1 MAAITEKKQSPEG
14 HFGPDKANVR
24 GVYAGRSGVKGG
36 GKTRSAATGKHVFS
50 GVQGVKKIRRGGK
63 VRELDALKALYD
75 IDDTVL
81 CTLLGISPRTLARRR
96 EDGTVNKAEL
106 DRVATLHLVMRDVV
120 ELFEGDREKAQRWLK
135 RPGRALEHQRP
146 IDLLDTE
153 AGIRMV
159 RDLIGQ
165 LEHGVYA

>member
-1 MAAITEKKQSPEG
+1 MSEITEKKQSPQTRS
-14 HFGPDKANVR
+14 GPGKANIRAVYEGR
-24 GVYAGRSGVKGG
+24 GAVKAQRR
-36 GKTRSAATGKHVFS
+36 TATGKMFT
-50 GVQGVKKIRRGGK
+50 GVQGIKKIRRGGK
-63 VRELDALKALYD
+63 VKELDALKVLYD

-81 CTLLGISPRTLARRR
+81 CTLLDISPRTLVRRR

-106 DRVATLHLVMRDVV
+106 DRVATLHLVMRDAV
-120 ELFEGDREKAQRWLK
+120 ELFEGDREKARRWLK
-135 RPGRALEHQRP
+135 RPARALEQQCP
-146 IDLLDTE
+146 VDLLDTE

>member
-1 MAAITEKKQSPEG
+1 MSAITEKKQSPK
-14 HFGPDKANVR
+14 GPGKANVR
-24 GVYAGRSGVKGG
+24 GVYAGRGAVK
-36 GKTRSAATGKHVFS
+36 THSAATGKYVFS

-63 VRELDALKALYD
+63 AKELDALKALYD
-75 IDDTVL
+75 IDDSVL
-81 CTLLGISPRTLARRR
+81 CALLGMSPRTLVRRR
-96 EDGTVNKAEL
+96 EDGTVHKAEL
-106 DRVATLHLVMRDVV
+106 DRLATLHLVMRDAV
-120 ELFEGDREKAQRWLK
+120 ELFEGDQEKARRWLK
-135 RPGRALEHQRP
+135 RPARALEKQCP

>member
-1 MAAITEKKQSPEG
+1 MSATIEKADDAHERL
-14 HFGPDKANVR
+14 GPAKARVR
-24 GVYAGRSGVKGG
+24 GVYTGRSVPKRQGP
-36 GKTRSAATGKHVFS
+36 AARPPGFA
-50 GVQGVKKIRRGGK
+50 GLQGVKKIRLGGK
-63 VRELDALKALYD
+63 AKELDALKDLYN
-75 IDDTVL
+75 IDDASL

-96 EDGTVNKAEL
+96 EEGTVNKAEL
-106 DRVATLHLVMRDVV
+106 DRVATLHLVMQDAVD
-120 ELFEGDREKAQRWLK
+120 LFEGDQAKAQRWLK
-135 RPGRALEHQRP
+135 RPARALEQQCP

>member
-1 MAAITEKKQSPEG
+1 MSAITEKKQSPKG
-14 HFGPDKANVR
+14 HFGPGNANIR
-24 GVYAGRSGVKGG
+24 AVYAGRGAVKAQRGP
-36 GKTRSAATGKHVFS
+36 TTGKFLFS
-50 GVQGVKKIRRGGK
+50 GVQGVRKIRLGGK
-63 VRELDALKALYD
+63 VKELDALKALYD
-75 IDDTVL
+75 IDDGVL

-96 EDGTVNKAEL
+96 DDGTVNKAEL
-106 DRVATLHLVMRDVV
+106 DRVATLHLVMRDAV
-120 ELFEGDREKAQRWLK
+120 ELFEGDQERARRWLK
-135 RPGRALEHQRP
+135 QPARALEQQCP

>member
-1 MAAITEKKQSPEG
+1 MSAITEKKQGPKG
-14 HFGPDKANVR
+14 HFGPGKANVR
-24 GVYAGRSGVKGG
+24 GVYVGRSTM
-36 GKTRSAATGKHVFS
+36 KTRSAVTGKYVFS

-63 VRELDALKALYD
+63 ARELDALKVLFD

-81 CTLLGISPRTLARRR
+81 CTLLGISPRTLVRRR

-106 DRVATLHLVMRDVV
+106 DRVATLHLVMRDAV

-135 RPGRALEHQRP
+135 RPARALEHQCP

>member
-1 MAAITEKKQSPEG
+1 MSAITEKKRSPKG
-14 HFGPDKANVR
+14 HFGPGKANVKAI
-24 GVYAGRSGVKGG
+24 YAGRGTMSAHRGLASGKF
-36 GKTRSAATGKHVFS
+36 AFS
-50 GVQGVKKIRRGGK
+50 GVQGVKKIRCGGK
-63 VRELDALKALYD
+63 ARELDALKALYK
-75 IDDTVL
+75 IDDPVL
-81 CTLLGISPRTLARRR
+81 CTLLGISQRTLARRR

-106 DRVATLHLVMRDVV
+106 DRLATLHLVMRDAVG
-120 ELFEGDREKAQRWLK
+120 LFEGDQEKAQRWLK
-135 RPGRALEHQRP
+135 RPARALERQCP